1 MQAHGIRF
9 GKQGLQHHRLH
20 AQLFPIRCVHRQKRI
35 IGHDPHPTG
44 TGAQRHVPGD
54 PSESDKTEHLAGY
67 LAAHHT
73 FPGPCPGGDSEC
85 SAIAASG
92 EHEQPGEH
100 IFGHRRVVRAC
111 GRNNRDAPFP
121 AGLAVNIVKAHAKA
135 AHYAQMCAFQQRAT
149 HLRPIADDER
159 AAPSCGGGQF
169 LGPVHEGFVIKNIKR
184 RPQIGDGGLIH
195 EL

>member
-1 MQAHGIRF
+1 MSSPAS
-9 GKQGLQHHRLH
+9 
-20 AQLFPIRCVHRQKRI
+20 
-35 IGHDPHPTG
+35 T
-44 TGAQRHVPGD
+44 
-54 PSESDKTEHLAGY
+54 Y
-67 LAAHHT
+67 
-73 FPGPCPGGDSEC
+73 
-85 SAIAASG
+85 SAT
-92 EHEQPGEH
+92 
-100 IFGHRRVVRAC
+100 AC

-135 AHYAQMCAFQQRAT
+135 AHYAQTCAFQQRAT